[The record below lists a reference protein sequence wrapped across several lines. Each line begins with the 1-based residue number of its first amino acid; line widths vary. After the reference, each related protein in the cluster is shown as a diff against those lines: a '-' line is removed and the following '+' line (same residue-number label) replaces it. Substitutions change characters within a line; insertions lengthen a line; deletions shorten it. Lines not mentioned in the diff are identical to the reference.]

1 MLKVMPLIVWSSVS
15 LAVYSALFEPFFA
28 KTMTGKTQEQENQSN
43 LLSMVFLGLG
53 EIIGSAIN
61 GSLQDRFGSKTIIIV
76 NICEVIL
83 AFAVLILYN

>member
-1 MLKVMPLIVWSSVS
+1 
-15 LAVYSALFEPFFA
+15 
-28 KTMTGKTQEQENQSN
+28 
-43 LLSMVFLGLG
+43 MVFLGLG

-61 GSLQDRFGSKTIIIV
+61 GSLQDRFGSKTTIIV